1 MGGWICGETDL
12 DYPTIGIEMA
22 RINSKIGIEMA
33 RINWREFNWNDVLGY
48 LDPYQHA
55 SWAK

>member
-1 MGGWICGETDL
+1 MGGWIYSESEL
-12 DYPTIGIEMA
+12 DHP
-22 RINSKIGIEMA
+22 KIGIEMT
-33 RINWREFNWNDVLGY
+33 RINRREIYWNDVLVY